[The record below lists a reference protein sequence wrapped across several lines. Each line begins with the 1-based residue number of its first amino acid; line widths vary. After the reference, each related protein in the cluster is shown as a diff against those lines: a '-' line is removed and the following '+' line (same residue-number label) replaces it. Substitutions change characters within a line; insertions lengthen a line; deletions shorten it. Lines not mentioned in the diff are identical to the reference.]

1 MKQIHFESIDST
13 NTYLKQ
19 NYKQLENFT
28 FISADIQTQ
37 GRGRNNRKWD
47 SDNNNL
53 LFSLLIKDKNILKK
67 VNEVSI
73 ISAYIIIKVLQE
85 YGIDDLSIK
94 WPNDVYA
101 GNKKICGILLESIST
116 NELECLIVGVG
127 VNVNQREF
135 DLDYNAT
142 SMNIINNTDID
153 ISSLKKNVYSKF
165 ESFLNSVSSGSD
177 YYLEISKYDYLK
189 NKEVYA
195 LINNEKK
202 LVKVKGI
209 NSDYSLCVVSN
220 ESEYNL
226 YSGEISFHI

>member
-28 FISADIQTQ
+28 FVSADIQTQ

>member
-1 MKQIHFESIDST
+1 MKQIHFESVDST

-28 FISADIQTQ
+28 FVSADIQTQ

-127 VNVNQREF
+127 VNVNQSEF

-165 ESFLNSVSSGSD
+165 ESYLNSVSSGSD

>member
-1 MKQIHFESIDST
+1 MKQIHFESVDST

-28 FISADIQTQ
+28 FVSADIQTQ

-127 VNVNQREF
+127 VNVNQSEF

-165 ESFLNSVSSGSD
+165 ESYLNSVSSGSD

-189 NKEVYA
+189 NREVYA

>member
-1 MKQIHFESIDST
+1 MKQIHFESVDST

-28 FISADIQTQ
+28 FVSADIQTQ

-101 GNKKICGILLESIST
+101 GNKKICGILLESISI

>member
-1 MKQIHFESIDST
+1 MKQIHFESVDST

-28 FISADIQTQ
+28 FVSADIQTQ

-153 ISSLKKNVYSKF
+153 ISGLKMNVYSKF
-165 ESFLNSVSSGSD
+165 EGFLNSVSSGSD

>member
-1 MKQIHFESIDST
+1 MKQIHFESVDST

-28 FISADIQTQ
+28 FVSADIQTQ

-127 VNVNQREF
+127 VNVNQSEF

>member
-1 MKQIHFESIDST
+1 MKQIHFESVDST

-28 FISADIQTQ
+28 FVSSDIQTQ

-101 GNKKICGILLESIST
+101 GNKKICGILLESISI

>member
-1 MKQIHFESIDST
+1 MKQIHFESVDST

-28 FISADIQTQ
+28 FVSADIQTQ

-165 ESFLNSVSSGSD
+165 ESYLNSVSSGSD

>member
-1 MKQIHFESIDST
+1 MKQIHFESVDST

-28 FISADIQTQ
+28 FVSADIQTQ

-101 GNKKICGILLESIST
+101 GNKKICGILLESISI

-142 SMNIINNTDID
+142 SMSIINNTDID